1 MFNSIRKYL
10 MSEESVNEIKTVEDL
25 GRFDSEGSEEVE
37 EVVVFEDAVA
47 EEEAPVVPATTPA
60 VVERLGRFD
69 SEGSEEVKFSDGT
82 TGFFKS

>member
-1 MFNSIRKYL
+1 